1 MHTHANL
8 KFAASTCVD
17 AGDRGL
23 PFANANIVLRL
34 QTRIRKALR
43 SKQHGKACYRL
54 PAHDQF
60 RLTDEAWLG
69 IQKEIAGSELTVHE
83 WCRKAAL
90 ERLNNNYGFSKAERL
105 LLEHFVRAQ
114 YLVTQGFQLLAD
126 DNLTGDQWKKFRAIA
141 TERASELTDNAL
153 ALRAPRSRERSR

>member
-1 MHTHANL
+1 MGKRVTDYPHTI
-8 KFAASTCVD
+8 S
-17 AGDRGL
+17 
-23 PFANANIVLRL
+23 
-34 QTRIRKALR
+34 
-43 SKQHGKACYRL
+43 
-54 PAHDQF
+54 F

-69 IQKEIAGSELTVHE
+69 IQKQITGSNLTAHE

-90 ERLNNNYGFSKAERL
+90 ERLNNNYDLSKSERL

-126 DNLTGDQWKKFRAIA
+126 GNLTGDQWKKLRAIA

-153 ALRAPRSRERSR
+153 AMRAKLSREY